1 MTTDVKNINE
11 ETSDRETSDHVQVL
25 SDTPE
30 HRSGVGDG
38 SLQNGATLNTN
49 AKSNLT
55 AKETNQVSELV
66 ELLTF
71 FSNAALSLFFSF
83 SFFFLPSVSA
93 KIIFFN

>member
-1 MTTDVKNINE
+1 MTTDIKNIDE
-11 ETSDRETSDHVQVL
+11 DTSDRETIDQVQVL

-30 HRSGVGDG
+30 HRSGAGDL

-66 ELLTF
+66 AIDF
-71 FSNAALSLFFSF
+71 FLMLHFTLFF
-83 SFFFLPSVSA
+83 
-93 KIIFFN
+93 

>member
-1 MTTDVKNINE
+1 MTTDIKNIDE
-11 ETSDRETSDHVQVL
+11 ETSDREKSDQVQVL

-30 HRSGVGDG
+30 HRSGIGDL

-66 ELLTF
+66 AIDF
-71 FSNAALSLFFSF
+71 FLMLHFPY
-83 SFFFLPSVSA
+83 FFF
-93 KIIFFN
+93 FFTL